1 MKHRLP
7 RPRLLRAAPLA
18 AALLAVPLHSQEA
31 ADVAGAPASD
41 APFVETVNVEVVNID
56 VYVTDADGNTVQDL
70 TRDDFELYV
79 GGKRV
84 PISNFY
90 AVVSGLRRVET
101 AVAAPEGDAPP
112 EPAAVEE
119 PAAPQPEAA
128 PGPPP
133 PDQQLHVVVYVD
145 NYNLTPFNRNK
156 VLNELRVFLRDEL
169 GPNDQVMLTSYDRS
183 LHLREPF
190 SARAENVTRAMLE
203 LEDLSAQRIHLDRE
217 RVDIFRRIE
226 DADTVTEAIGIARTF
241 AASVRNDVSFTIDAL
256 RWIVDGLAGSPGR
269 KAVLYVSEGLPMI
282 PGEDV
287 FYAVQQKFKEEMSL
301 NEIGEYDMSRRFQEL
316 ANQANANRVS
326 FYTIDARGLT
336 VLSQGTVDYDIAGE
350 PGERTFFD
358 SILRSN
364 TQSTLQMLAER
375 TGGRAIINANRIL
388 PDLQKVSQD
397 FRNYYSL
404 GYLLPEQVDGRLRQ
418 VEVKLT
424 NPRRGWQ
431 VRHQYGFR
439 AKSLESKMHD
449 GTLSALHLDLQD
461 NVIGAR
467 ILIGRPTLRDSGLYD
482 VPLAL
487 SIPYDNL
494 LLLPQDGRN
503 VGRLRVWFAAK
514 DQDDEMSDVQQIP
527 VEIELSD
534 EDLEQRKGE
543 DFVYPFQLMMEEGY
557 HDLAIGLHD
566 QLGGRTAF
574 LRRGIPVGGGRRSGG

>member
-1 MKHRLP
+1 MSRRSRSLHRAP
-7 RPRLLRAAPLA
+7 RAVALL
-18 AALLAVPLHSQEA
+18 AALLAAPAVAQEA
-31 ADVAGAPASD
+31 TGAAE
-41 APFVETVNVEVVNID
+41 APFVDTVNVEVVNID
-56 VYVTDADGNTVQDL
+56 VYVTDADGNPVQDL
-70 TRDDFELYV
+70 TKDDFELSV

-90 AVVSGLRRVET
+90 AVAGGLRRVET
-101 AVAAPEGDAPP
+101 AGAAPESEPPAAP
-112 EPAAVEE
+112 EPVVVEE
-119 PAAPQPEAA
+119 PAAEPAA
-128 PGPPP
+128 EPGPPP
-133 PDQQLHVVVYVD
+133 PDQRLHVVVYVD
-145 NYNLTPFNRNK
+145 NYNLTPFKRNK
-156 VLNELRVFLRDEL
+156 VLNELRVFLRDQL
-169 GPNDQVMLTSYDRS
+169 GPDDQVMLTSYDRS

-190 SARAENVTRAMLE
+190 SARPENVTRAMIE
-203 LEDLSAQRIHLDRE
+203 LEDMSAQRIHLDRE

-226 DADTVTEAIGIARTF
+226 DADTVTEAVGIARTF
-241 AASVRNDVSFTIDAL
+241 AGSVRNDVSFTIDAL

-282 PGEDV
+282 AGEDV
-287 FYAVQQKFKEEMSL
+287 FYAIQQKFKEEMSL
-301 NEIGEYDMSRRFQEL
+301 LELSEYDLSRRFQEL

-350 PGERTFFD
+350 AGERTFFD
-358 SILRSN
+358 SILRTN

-375 TGGRAIINANRIL
+375 TGGRAIINTNRFL
-388 PDLQKVSQD
+388 PDLVKVAQD

-418 VEVKLT
+418 VEVKLA

-461 NVIGAR
+461 NPIGAR
-467 ILIGRPTLRDSGLYD
+467 IMVARPAPRDSGLYD

-487 SIPYDNL
+487 SIPFDNL
-494 LLLPQDGRN
+494 LLLPRQDGRH
-503 VGRLRVWFAAK
+503 VGRLRVWFVAK

-527 VEIELSD
+527 VDLAFTD
-534 EDLEQRKGE
+534 EEMAQLKGK
-543 DFVYPFQLMMEEGY
+543 DWVYGPFELMMEEGY
-557 HDLAIGLHD
+557 HDVAIGLHD
-566 QLGGRTAF
+566 QVGGRTAF
-574 LRRGIPVGGGRRSGG
+574 LRRGIQVGGGGAGR